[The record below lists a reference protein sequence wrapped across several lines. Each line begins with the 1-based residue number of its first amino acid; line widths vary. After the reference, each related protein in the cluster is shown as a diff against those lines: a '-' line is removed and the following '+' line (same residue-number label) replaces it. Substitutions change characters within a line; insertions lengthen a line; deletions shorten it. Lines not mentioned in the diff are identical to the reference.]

1 MVVRSSVSLFDW
13 MLTAGPPL
21 VDPPSVALQGASGGT
36 LLSARGVRMNTDTLL
51 GSIAVRVSHQP
62 VNDSGAPSPMFMD
75 RQRDIILYRQTSW
88 ICGRLD
94 LRKVPWY

>member
-21 VDPPSVALQGASGGT
+21 VDPPSVAFQGASGGT
-36 LLSARGVRMNTDTLL
+36 LLSVRVVRMITDSVL

-62 VNDSGAPSPMFMD
+62 VKDSGASSPVFMD
-75 RQRDIILYRQTSW
+75 RQRTLILHRQAAWLYS
-88 ICGRLD
+88 RLD
-94 LRKVPWY
+94 LLKVQRY

>member
-1 MVVRSSVSLFDW
+1 
-13 MLTAGPPL
+13 MLTVGPPL
-21 VDPPSVALQGASGGT
+21 VDPPSGTLQGASGGT

-75 RQRDIILYRQTSW
+75 RQRDIILYRQTS
-88 ICGRLD
+88 
-94 LRKVPWY
+94 